1 MSIDV
6 SYLTGPR
13 TPDPSAA
20 GATASNGE
28 LDKQAFLELLV
39 TQLRYQDPSS
49 PMDASALM
57 AQTTQLT
64 TMERLV
70 ELSDTQREAFALQMR
85 QTAAGLVGQDVTW
98 TEGDVTRSG
107 RVESVSYAGTVPTVR
122 VGDVDVP
129 LDAVSAVT
137 APTAPAAPGTPAA
150 PPAAPTTSA

>member
-13 TPDPSAA
+13 TPDPSGT
-20 GATASNGE
+20 GASAASNGE

-85 QTAAGLVGQDVTW
+85 QSAAGLVGHDVTW
-98 TEGDVTRSG
+98 TDADGTTRSG
-107 RVESVSYAGTVPTVR
+107 RVASVSYAGTVPTVR

-129 LDAVSAVT
+129 LDAVAAVT
-137 APTAPAAPGTPAA
+137 AAAPAAA
-150 PPAAPTTSA
+150 PAAPTTSA

>member
-6 SYLTGPR
+6 SSLTGPR
-13 TPDPSAA
+13 TPDPASAGTA
-20 GATASNGE
+20 KATNGE

-85 QTAAGLVGQDVTW
+85 QSAAGLVGHDVTW
-98 TEGDVTRSG
+98 TGADGTSRSG
-107 RVESVSYAGTVPTVR
+107 RVAAVSYAGTVPTVR
-122 VGDVDVP
+122 IGDVEVP

-137 APTAPAAPGTPAA
+137 AAATVA
-150 PPAAPTTSA
+150 PAAPTTSA